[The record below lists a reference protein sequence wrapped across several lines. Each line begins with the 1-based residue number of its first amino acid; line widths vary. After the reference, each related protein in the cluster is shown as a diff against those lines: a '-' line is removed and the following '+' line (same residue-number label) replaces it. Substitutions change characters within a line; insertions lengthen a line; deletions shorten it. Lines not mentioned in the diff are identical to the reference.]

1 MCCEVQQRGVQQINQ
16 LLLLLLFPIPS
27 SAALPSP
34 PPPPQTQLGWAWTD
48 RHTFA
53 AFQAEA
59 AAAPAAL
66 QPALK

>member
-1 MCCEVQQRGVQQINQ
+1 MCTPYPQPQPTPRY
-16 LLLLLLFPIPS
+16 
-27 SAALPSP
+27 AL
-34 PPPPQTQLGWAWTD
+34 QTQLGWAWTD

-59 AAAPAAL
+59 AAAPPQL

>member
-1 MCCEVQQRGVQQINQ
+1 MCCAAPQRGVQQTHQ
-16 LLLLLLFPIPS
+16 LLLLLFPITS
-27 SAALPSP
+27 SAAMPFPAPL
-34 PPPPQTQLGWAWTD
+34 PQTQLGWAWTD